1 MASYNHKTQWSTR
14 TGAVLTGLLLAFV
27 QTLISQ
33 DFHFVCCSHHS
44 STLHG
49 QSLTTWCKPYI
60 TQQEKT
66 ENTHALEH
74 DTFGVLIRAT
84 WRARSGTPFAST
96 TRTLPE
102 ALGFQSGLVFEVS
115 SRDHRPMSN
124 ALGVCIVMARH
135 LLRTR
140 RHRQRVGL
148 HLRDGEAGRLQPLLT
163 HRRQRRGSE
172 AQPVA
177 YRRRVQRHASSR

>member
-27 QTLISQ
+27 QTVIYQ

-148 HLRDGEAGRLQPLLT
+148 
-163 HRRQRRGSE
+163 
-172 AQPVA
+172 
-177 YRRRVQRHASSR
+177 